1 MENTNNNTAHNT
13 ARLHPLVAAAAVS
26 LIVVSAFGVA
36 ALTGVLPKSGA
47 STTEHS
53 VFSPGASATTAAPG
67 GISFMVPAQVP
78 APAAAAPAVVSA
90 PAVAPKPVARPV
102 VKKVARPKVQAR
114 APEWTPEPPRE
125 EIVRGQ
131 QPVVQAQAP
140 AYAPQYAPQ
149 YSPPYS
155 PPYSPQPVAQARCYD
170 CGEVAAVNAIEQKGE
185 GSWIGPVAGGV
196 GGAILGKQMG
206 KGSGNTIMT
215 ILGAAGGAYAG
226 HKVEQKVRT
235 VTRWDVVVRMED
247 GSTRTVSATEQPLW
261 RIGDRVRVNN
271 GTLEPQRS

>member
-1 MENTNNNTAHNT
+1 MEHTNNITAHNT

-47 STTEHS
+47 SPAPHS
-53 VFSPGASATTAAPG
+53 VLAPSSAATTAAPG
-67 GISFMVPAQVP
+67 GITLEV
-78 APAAAAPAVVSA
+78 PAAAP
-90 PAVAPKPVARPV
+90 APKPVAKPA
-102 VKKVARPKVQAR
+102 VKKVAKPAVQAR
-114 APEWTPEPPRE
+114 APEPSPELPRE
-125 EIVRGQ
+125 EIVRVL
-131 QPVVQAQAP
+131 PPTVLAQAP
-140 AYAPQYAPQ
+140 T
-149 YSPPYS
+149 
-155 PPYSPQPVAQARCYD
+155 YSPQPVAQARCYD

-235 VTRWDVVVRMED
+235 TTRWDVVVRMED
-247 GSTRTVSATEQPLW
+247 GSTRTVSAAEQPLW
-261 RIGDRVRVNN
+261 RVGDRVRVNN
-271 GTLEPQRS
+271 GTLEPQQRS

>member
-1 MENTNNNTAHNT
+1 MESTNNTAK
-13 ARLHPLVAAAAVS
+13 LHPLVAAAAVS

-47 STTEHS
+47 SPAPHS
-53 VFSPGASATTAAPG
+53 VLAPTAAATTAAPG
-67 GISFMVPAQVP
+67 GITFEI
-78 APAAAAPAVVSA
+78 PAAVP
-90 PAVAPKPVARPV
+90 APKPVAKPA
-102 VKKVARPKVQAR
+102 VKKVARPAVQAR
-114 APEWTPEPPRE
+114 APEPARE
-125 EIVRGQ
+125 ETQEEYRQ
-131 QPVVQAQAP
+131 HRPTR
-140 AYAPQYAPQ
+140 
-149 YSPPYS
+149 PYS
-155 PPYSPQPVAQARCYD
+155 PEARSQPVAQAPAPVYAPQPMAQARCLD

-235 VTRWDVVVRMED
+235 TTRWDVVVRMED

-271 GTLEPQRS
+271 GMLEPQQRS

>member
-1 MENTNNNTAHNT
+1 MDNTNNNTAHNT

-36 ALTGVLPKSGA
+36 AMTGVLPKSGA
-47 STTEHS
+47 STAEHS
-53 VFSPGASATTAAPG
+53 VFSPGASATTTAPG
-67 GISFMVPAQVP
+67 GITFMVPAQVP
-78 APAAAAPAVVSA
+78 APAAAAPVVVA
-90 PAVAPKPVARPV
+90 PAVAPKPVAKPA
-102 VKKVARPKVQAR
+102 VKKVAKPVVQAR
-114 APEWTPEPPRE
+114 VRETAAEPMQELPRE

-131 QPVVQAQAP
+131 EPVILAQAP
-140 AYAPQYAPQ
+140 TYAPQYA
-149 YSPPYS
+149 
-155 PPYSPQPVAQARCYD
+155 PQPVAQARCYD
-170 CGEVAAVNAIEQKGE
+170 CGEVAAVNAIEQKGQ
-185 GSWIGPVAGGV
+185 GSWMGPVAGGV

-247 GSTRTVSATEQPLW
+247 GSTRTVSAAEQPLW
-261 RIGDRVRVNN
+261 RVGDRVRVNNN

>member
-1 MENTNNNTAHNT
+1 MEHTNNNT
-13 ARLHPLVAAAAVS
+13 ARLHPLIATAAVS

-47 STTEHS
+47 SPAPHS
-53 VFSPGASATTAAPG
+53 VLAPAASATTAAPG
-67 GISFMVPAQVP
+67 GITFEVPAAVP
-78 APAAAAPAVVSA
+78 
-90 PAVAPKPVARPV
+90 APKPVAKPA
-102 VKKVARPKVQAR
+102 VKKVAKPAVQAR
-114 APEWTPEPPRE
+114 APELSPELPRE
-125 EIVRGQ
+125 EIVRV
-131 QPVVQAQAP
+131 QPPIVLAQAP
-140 AYAPQYAPQ
+140 T
-149 YSPPYS
+149 
-155 PPYSPQPVAQARCYD
+155 YSPQPVAQARCYD

-235 VTRWDVVVRMED
+235 TTRWDVVVRMED
-247 GSTRTVSATEQPLW
+247 GSTRTVSAAEQPLW
-261 RIGDRVRVNN
+261 RVGDRVRVNN
-271 GTLEPQRS
+271 GTLEPQQRS

>member
-1 MENTNNNTAHNT
+1 MDNTNNNTAHAAT
-13 ARLHPLVAAAAVS
+13 RLHPLVAAAAVS

-47 STTEHS
+47 SPAPHS
-53 VFSPGASATTAAPG
+53 VLAPTAAATTAAPG
-67 GISFMVPAQVP
+67 GVTFQVP
-78 APAAAAPAVVSA
+78 AAV
-90 PAVAPKPVARPV
+90 PAPKPVDKPV
-102 VKKVARPKVQAR
+102 VKKAARPAVQAR
-114 APEWTPEPPRE
+114 APERVRE
-125 EIVRGQ
+125 LAQEDYRPVAQ
-131 QPVVQAQAP
+131 PQPVAQAP
-140 AYAPQYAPQ
+140 VPAYA
-149 YSPPYS
+149 
-155 PPYSPQPVAQARCYD
+155 PQPVAQARCYD

-235 VTRWDVVVRMED
+235 TTRWDVVVRMED
-247 GSTRTVSATEQPLW
+247 GSTRTVSSAEQPLW
-261 RIGDRVRVNN
+261 RVGDRVRVNN
-271 GTLEPQRS
+271 GTLEPQQRS